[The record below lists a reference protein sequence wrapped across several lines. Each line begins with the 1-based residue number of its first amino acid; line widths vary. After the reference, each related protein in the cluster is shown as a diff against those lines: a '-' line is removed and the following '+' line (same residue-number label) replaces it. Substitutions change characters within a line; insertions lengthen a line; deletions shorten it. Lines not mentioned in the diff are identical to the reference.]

1 MSQPDL
7 TLVQV
12 PEPSQVRSRQ
22 ALERLLKAG
31 EELLADNQFEE
42 ASVAEIA
49 SRAESSVG
57 TFYRLLGDKETLSQ
71 LLLQRFM
78 QRLADATASLRG
90 AGADC
95 RDLGEGVR
103 LLTDTYIDV
112 YTGRRGV
119 LRAVILRASRSA
131 AFRDRVHQLN
141 THISST
147 ACDCLEPFLDQVLHD
162 NPRQA
167 VATGVHMV
175 LGALNQHTV
184 TGTLG
189 GLPAE
194 SLRREIARL
203 LLGYLRGPR

>member
-1 MSQPDL
+1 MSRADF
-7 TLVQV
+7 TLIEV
-12 PEPSQVRSRQ
+12 PLPSQARSQQ
-22 ALERLLKAG
+22 ALDRLLAAG
-31 EELLADNQFEE
+31 EQLLATNRFEE

-49 SRAESSVG
+49 SLADSSVG
-57 TFYRLLGDKETLSQ
+57 TFYRLLGDKETLSL
-71 LLLQRFM
+71 LLLQHFL
-78 QRLADATASLRG
+78 QQLADIAATLRD
-90 AGADC
+90 AGARC
-95 RDLGEGVR
+95 RNLEEGVR
-103 LLTDTYIDV
+103 LLVDTYMGI

-147 ACDCLEPFLDQVLHD
+147 ACDCLEPFMDQVLHSK
-162 NPRQA
+162 PRQA
-167 VATGVHMV
+167 VSSGVHMV

-189 GLPAE
+189 GLQPE
-194 SLRREIARL
+194 ELREEIVRL

>member
-22 ALERLLKAG
+22 ALERLLAAG
-31 EELLADNQFEE
+31 EELLANNQFEE
-42 ASVAEIA
+42 ASVADIA
-49 SRAESSVG
+49 SQADSSVG
-57 TFYRLLGDKETLSQ
+57 TFYRLLGDKETLSL

-78 QRLADATASLRG
+78 QRLAEATASLRDAG
-90 AGADC
+90 AGCQNLA
-95 RDLGEGVR
+95 EGVR

-119 LRAVILRASRSA
+119 LRAVILRASRSM
-131 AFRDRVHQLN
+131 AFRDLVHQLN
-141 THISST
+141 THISET
-147 ACDCLEPFLDQVLHD
+147 ACDCLAPYMDQVLHD

-167 VATGVHMV
+167 VASGVHMV

-189 GLPAE
+189 GLPANA
-194 SLRREIARL
+194 LRNEIARL

>member
-1 MSQPDL
+1 MPQPDL
-7 TLVQV
+7 TLVQL
-12 PEPSQVRSRQ
+12 PEPNQARSQQ
-22 ALERLLKAG
+22 ALERLLAAG
-31 EELLADNQFEE
+31 EELLANNQFEE

-57 TFYRLLGDKETLSQ
+57 TFYRLLGDKDTLSQ

-78 QRLADATASLRG
+78 QRLVEVTAALPE
-90 AGADC
+90 AGAQC
-95 RDLGEGVR
+95 RDLEEAVH
-103 LLTDTYIDV
+103 LLTDTYIDI

-119 LRAVILRASRSA
+119 LRAVILRASCSA
-131 AFRDRVHQLN
+131 AFRDRVHLLN
-141 THISST
+141 THISTT
-147 ACDCLEPFLDQVLHD
+147 ACDCLTPFMDQVQHA

-167 VATGVHMV
+167 VASGVHMV

-189 GLPAE
+189 GLPPEA
-194 SLRREIARL
+194 LRTEISRL

>member
-1 MSQPDL
+1 MSQLDL
-7 TLVQV
+7 SLVQV

-22 ALERLLKAG
+22 ALERLLTVG
-31 EELLADNQFEE
+31 EELLAGNRFEE
-42 ASVAEIA
+42 ASVTEIA
-49 SRAESSVG
+49 SLAESSVG
-57 TFYRLLGDKETLSQ
+57 TFYRLLGDKDTLSL

-78 QRLADATASLRG
+78 QRLADTTSQLRD
-90 AGADC
+90 AGTQC
-95 RDLGEGVR
+95 QNLYEGVR

-131 AFRDRVHQLN
+131 TFRDRVHQLN
-141 THISST
+141 MHISAT
-147 ACDCLEPFLDQVLHD
+147 ACDCLTPFMDQVVHP

-167 VATGVHMV
+167 VSSGVHMV

-189 GLPAE
+189 GLKPE
-194 SLRREIARL
+194 QLREEIARL
-203 LLGYLRGPR
+203 LLGYLRGPK

>member
-1 MSQPDL
+1 MTHPDL

-12 PEPSQVRSRQ
+12 PEPSQIRSRQ
-22 ALERLLKAG
+22 ALERLLAVG
-31 EELLADNQFEE
+31 EELLANNRFEE

-49 SRAESSVG
+49 SLADSSVG
-57 TFYRLLGDKETLSQ
+57 TFYRLLGDKDTLSL

-78 QRLADATASLRG
+78 QKLADTTASLRDAG
-90 AGADC
+90 AGC
-95 RDLGEGVR
+95 RDLAEGVR
-103 LLTDTYIDV
+103 LLTDTYIDI

-147 ACDCLEPFLDQVLHD
+147 ACDCLEPFMEQVLHS
-162 NPRQA
+162 NPQQA
-167 VATGVHMV
+167 VASGVHMV

-189 GLPAE
+189 GLPAGE
-194 SLRREIARL
+194 LRDEIARL
-203 LLGYLRGPR
+203 LLGYLRGPQ